1 MWKGMIR
8 CGEAGVA
15 IKLYAGVQSRAI
27 GFHLLHGE
35 DGERVRQRMVHPET
49 GDEVPHGEARKGLQL
64 SSGAFV
70 VVEDAELES
79 LAPKPSRD
87 IEITRFVPA
96 GAIDSAWFERPYY
109 LGPDGSTEAYF
120 ALVEALR
127 HSRREGVA
135 RWTMR
140 GRSYHGAL
148 RVHGEH
154 LVLITLRHRDEVLL
168 AGGLRKLRGAPER
181 APDARELALADQ
193 LVSSLE
199 GELDMEAFRSNYQER
214 VLELIEEKARGGKKR
229 VSRAAPKQETVTD
242 RSLVAM
248 LKSSLV
254 GNAHKHKREPAKA
267 GTRARSTSSRKR
279 EHGSKQR
286 ESA

>member
-1 MWKGMIR
+1 MWKGTIR

-15 IKLYAGVQSRAI
+15 IKLYAGVQSRGI
-27 GFHLLHGE
+27 SFHLLHGK
-35 DGERVRQRMVHPET
+35 DGERVRQRMIHPET
-49 GDEVPHGEARKGLQL
+49 GEEVPYAEARKGLPL
-64 SSGAFV
+64 SSGVFV
-70 VVEDAELES
+70 IVEPEELEA

-87 IEITRFVPA
+87 IEISRFVPA

-127 HSRREGVA
+127 HSKREGVA

-140 GRSYHGAL
+140 GRSYNGVL

-168 AGGLRKLRGAPER
+168 ASGLRKLRTAPER

-199 GELDMEAFRSNYQER
+199 GELDMEAFRSDYQER
-214 VLELIEEKARGGKKR
+214 VLALIEEKARGGKVK
-229 VSRAAPKQETVTD
+229 VARAPRTQEPAND
-242 RSLVAM
+242 RSLATL
-248 LKSSLV
+248 LKSSL
-254 GNAHKHKREPAKA
+254 GTPKHKREPAKA
-267 GTRARSTSSRKR
+267 GTRPRSTTSRKR
-279 EHGSKQR
+279 EHGPKHR
-286 ESA
+286 KSA